1 MSTIGH
7 SPLGN
12 FEERLLLQLK
22 AEVAE
27 RPAPLD
33 VPRTP
38 HRAWHFRTANLPSR
52 IPIGLAGA
60 VTAVVVAAL
69 STLPAAQPA
78 LARAFLILTRRAVS
92 LPDQY
97 RRALQAQHRA
107 GSNGGSMHDR
117 AYSFQTPNGTGYVVV
132 DPRDRWLCILIPK
145 IGSNSSGIRCE
156 TAGQLLQPKA
166 GGIRIVATHGSR
178 QEIVELVRQG
188 ATATV
193 AADGTRSTVDH
204 NGILAITTNSSA
216 TITTTVAGKRSTTTY
231 RP

>member
-22 AEVAE
+22 AEVAG

-33 VPRTP
+33 VARKPR
-38 HRAWHFRTANLPSR
+38 RAGHLRAANLPSR
-52 IPIGLAGA
+52 IAMGLGGA
-60 VTAVVVAAL
+60 VAAVVVAAL

-78 LARAFLILTRRAVS
+78 LARAFPILTHQTVS
-92 LPDQY
+92 LPDRY

-107 GSNGGSMHDR
+107 TPIVRIAHDR
-117 AYSFQTPNGTGYVVV
+117 AYSFQTPSGTGYVVV

-156 TAGQLLQPKA
+156 TAHQLLQTRV
-166 GGIRIVATHGSR
+166 GGIRVVTKHGNR
-178 QEIVELVRQG
+178 HEIVELVRQD

-193 AADGTRSTVDH
+193 TADGTRSTVDR
-204 NGILAITTNSSA
+204 NGILTITTNSSA
-216 TITTTVAGKRSTTTY
+216 TITTTIAGKRSTTTY
-231 RP
+231 HP